1 MTFLNSIFLAAL
13 AAVTIPLL
21 IHFLSR
27 RRIKVIDFSSLR
39 FLLQMQKSRLRW
51 LRIRDIILLLLR
63 IATLALLVL
72 AFARPAITS
81 RKGQS
86 NAPVSTVL
94 LIDNSPSCEAGS
106 NAGTVFDDLKRTA
119 LEIIDM
125 AKPGDETFL
134 ITLAGKP
141 TLIGR
146 FGNSAGARTALLSTT
161 PQAGSPD
168 VAGGVSLASKL
179 LETSHNIN
187 RDIFLISDFQDGP
200 HWKNLI
206 DIGND
211 PRTHIFAIIP
221 ESRKNL
227 NISVAS
233 VEFPPQLLAP
243 GEEFQVKTLIRNH
256 SETESADRLVE
267 LHIDNSKKAQT
278 IVSLNPQESRTV
290 EFITR
295 LDRAGRHLGY
305 LEIEDDDYPADNR
318 AYFCIE
324 IPAKIKVLAIS
335 ENDDGGK
342 IIKNCLAKTKVGF
355 IEYSEIHPNTIGR
368 QDLSAFNVI
377 VVNDLPAPA
386 PISGGLLKDFLG
398 NGGGLFLILGDRSN
412 PELWRNFL
420 IEISGITVGS
430 GIPGSRGDGKSYY
443 EPAEF
448 DYSHPILD
456 VYSPQN
462 EEAPAIPPLKFWTIR
477 PLAGGRQLIALGD
490 RRAVMA
496 ESEKGKILVLGT
508 GLDLK
513 SSDLAVHS
521 FIVPLLIR
529 SVEYLATS
537 KTWREEYLTSGKTF
551 TLMIG
556 GARSSAAVTVSGPGV
571 NETLEL
577 KRGLY
582 GSFINL
588 PSEKMPGF
596 YSVIDGSDTLAVFA
610 INHDSL
616 ESIGRRIEIERL
628 GKLLGDVTVIEAGG
642 KIAEKV
648 AQAKFGIELWKYCL
662 ALALLSLIFESLLTI
677 EFKTDK
683 QNRGSAALGLGR
695 LSDDRQ
701 S

>member
-13 AAVTIPLL
+13 AAVAIPLL

-63 IATLALLVL
+63 VITLALLVL
-72 AFARPAITS
+72 AFARPAITN

-94 LIDNSPSCEAGS
+94 LIDNSPSSEAAS
-106 NAGTVFDDLKRTA
+106 NAGTVYDNLKRTA

-125 AKPGDETFL
+125 AKPGDEIFL

-141 TLIGR
+141 TLLGR
-146 FGNSAGARTALLSTT
+146 FGNPTGARTALLSSN
-161 PQAGSPD
+161 PQAGLPD
-168 VAGGVSLASKL
+168 VTGGVSLALEL
-179 LETSHNIN
+179 LETSHNLN
-187 RDIFLISDFQDGP
+187 GDVFLISDLQDGP
-200 HWKNLI
+200 HWKNLV
-206 DIGND
+206 DIGNS
-211 PRTHIFAIIP
+211 PGTQFFAIIP
-221 ESRKNL
+221 EPRKNL
-227 NISVAS
+227 NIAIAS

-267 LHIDNSKKAQT
+267 LYIDNSKKAQT
-278 IVSLNPQESRTV
+278 IVSLKPQESSTV
-290 EFITR
+290 EFVTR
-295 LDRAGRHLGY
+295 LDQAGRHLGY

-335 ENDDGGK
+335 ENDDGGR
-342 IIKNCLAKTKVGF
+342 IIKNCLARTKVGF
-355 IEYSEIHPNTIGR
+355 IEYSEIHPNMIGR
-368 QDLSAFNVI
+368 HDLSAFNVI
-377 VVNDLPAPA
+377 VINDLSSAA
-386 PISGGLLKDFLG
+386 PISGGLFKDFLG
-398 NGGGLFLILGDRSN
+398 NGGGLFLILGERAN
-412 PELWRNFL
+412 PESWRSFL
-420 IEISGITVGS
+420 LEISGITVES
-430 GIPGSRGDGKSYY
+430 SQPGFRGDGKSYY

-448 DYSHPILD
+448 DYAHPILD

-462 EEAPAIPPLKFWTIR
+462 EEAPQIPPLKFWTIR
-477 PLAGGRQLIALGD
+477 PLVGGRQLMTLSD
-490 RRAVMA
+490 LRAVMA

-537 KTWREEYLTSGKTF
+537 KTWREEYLTAGKTS

-556 GARSSAAVTVSGPGV
+556 GAGSAAAVTVSGPGV
-571 NETLEL
+571 NESLEL

-582 GSFINL
+582 GNFINL
-588 PSEKMPGF
+588 PPEKMPGF

-616 ESIGRRIEIERL
+616 ESIGRVIEIEQLR
-628 GKLLGDVTVIEAGG
+628 KLLGDVTVIEAGG

-662 ALALLSLIFESLLTI
+662 ALALLALIIESLLTF
-677 EFKTDK
+677 EPKTDT
-683 QNRGSAALGLGR
+683 QNRGSMSLSPGR
-695 LSDDRQ
+695 LADSQQ